1 MALSAGKITAETVV
15 SSGTQRTGQVGAIG
29 KEMDNNTSANPLDA
43 ADAMTK
49 LMRSVKTLKTSIST
63 QDGGLK
69 LLFQKAAAL
78 EVFSEKSRSPSVKEA
93 IQELLAVVDGLEES
107 REQVVRAFNAT
118 LISTL
123 ALESN
128 AKSPAAP
135 SGQGVSASCQT
146 DEAVPPATRDS
157 ETQTPCW
164 WDLCNPAL
172 QQTEPREGS
181 ADRNRS
187 GGSRRK
193 RARQRQRQQQQRRQ
207 SQAKERPDPL
217 QQQQLCELGTDEAP
231 GNAGASSVKAKE
243 SGFTVVSR
251 RKARDKSSAVEPKAA
266 VIGNGSTG
274 RRRVHRKQAV
284 ILERPPGSASY
295 ADMLKAAKA
304 AVQEEKLSIDVSA
317 RRAKSGNIVIEIS
330 GKEEAD
336 NLAGVLKA
344 KMGSSV
350 EVRRPSPSVSLRL
363 TGIEDSIDEAELKS
377 ALTRFDGDLKDVR
390 DIRISEGKNG
400 VRYTTVRAPIR
411 AGLRLIEARK
421 IKVGWAV
428 CRVREIVRE
437 TGRCDKCKEH
447 GHTSK
452 ACTGPERRKC
462 FRCQATG
469 HLIAEC
475 SERDKS
481 ETRRRSEEERTAG
494 RMTQHAAE

>member
-1 MALSAGKITAETVV
+1 
-15 SSGTQRTGQVGAIG
+15 
-29 KEMDNNTSANPLDA
+29 MDNNTSANPLDA
-43 ADAMTK
+43 ADALTK
-49 LMRSVKTLKTSIST
+49 LMRSVKTLKISIST

-107 REQVVRAFNAT
+107 REHVVRAFNAT

-123 ALESN
+123 DLESN

-135 SGQGVSASCQT
+135 SRQGVSVSCQT
-146 DEAVPPATRDS
+146 DEAAPPATRVS

-164 WDLCNPAL
+164 WDLCSPAL
-172 QQTEPREGS
+172 QQTEPSEGPG
-181 ADRNRS
+181 DRNRS

-193 RARQRQRQQQQRRQ
+193 RARQRQRQQQQ
-207 SQAKERPDPL
+207 
-217 QQQQLCELGTDEAP
+217 LCELGTDEAP
-231 GNAGASSVKAKE
+231 DNAGASSETAE
-243 SGFTVVSR
+243 GSGFTVVYR

-295 ADMLKAAKA
+295 VDMLKAAKA
-304 AVQEEKLSIDVSA
+304 AVQEEKLSIDISA

-330 GKEEAD
+330 GIEEAD

-363 TGIEDSIDEAELKS
+363 TGIEDS
-377 ALTRFDGDLKDVR
+377 
-390 DIRISEGKNG
+390 
-400 VRYTTVRAPIR
+400 
-411 AGLRLIEARK
+411 
-421 IKVGWAV
+421 
-428 CRVREIVRE
+428 
-437 TGRCDKCKEH
+437 
-447 GHTSK
+447 
-452 ACTGPERRKC
+452 
-462 FRCQATG
+462 
-469 HLIAEC
+469 
-475 SERDKS
+475 
-481 ETRRRSEEERTAG
+481 
-494 RMTQHAAE
+494 